1 MTDCWGTE
9 QYDSPAAAFDI
20 IAEFYDDDMGRT
32 NPGDDIVFYTKHA
45 LAGSGPVL
53 ELGCGTGRISLPLV
67 RAGCQVAG
75 IDVSRRMLE
84 ALRCKADALL
94 TSPERP
100 QLKVFCA
107 DMRAFELHTRFPTVI
122 CPFSAFN
129 YLVEDR
135 ELESALACIRKHLAP
150 GGSFV
155 LDTFVP
161 DPAVLA
167 RPDDYVYLDYRRT
180 RPDGT
185 VLQREKRIRKNL
197 SEQVNLVERTYTLL
211 TSDGSLLRRVV
222 TRERI
227 RYFYPTQLTSL
238 LPPTASTRIFSGS
251 DQVKLLL
258 LIQLVRFK
266 HRKTGLIRDFYP
278 HFLRISTI

>member
-20 IAEFYDDDMGRT
+20 ISEFYDDDMGRT
-32 NPGDDIVFYTKHA
+32 NPGDDVVFYTKHA

-67 RAGCQVAG
+67 RAGCEVAG
-75 IDVSRRMLE
+75 IDISPRMLE
-84 ALRCKADALL
+84 VIRRKADALL
-94 TSPERP
+94 TPPERAR
-100 QLKVFCA
+100 LRVFCA
-107 DMRAFELHTRFPTVI
+107 DMRAFELDTRFPTVI

-129 YLVEDR
+129 FLVEDR
-135 ELESALACIRKHLAP
+135 ELESALACIRRHLTA
-150 GGSFV
+150 GGCFV
-155 LDTFVP
+155 LDTLIP
-161 DPAVLA
+161 DPEVLA

-211 TSDGSLLRRVV
+211 GPDGSLLRRLV

-227 RYFYPTQLTSL
+227 RYFYPNQLTSL
-238 LPPTASTRIFSGS
+238 LTTHGFVS
-251 DQVKLLL
+251 Q
-258 LIQLVRFK
+258 LIGVGPEQIAVVNRF
-266 HRKTGLIRDFYP
+266 RSI
-278 HFLRISTI
+278 